1 MLRPGRNESVFMNHL
16 SVSVQTQNFLLLV
29 CPGGLF
35 LLQGSVAEKKN
46 GAEPDKDKEN
56 RSRSCLGN
64 SGVHPIKT
72 SHFLLN
78 AFFFSLYLNGNVHST
93 VQVVSRRQYAA
104 INARCQKLQHIHH
117 ALSRYICIYV
127 FFYWYFNAS

>member
-35 LLQGSVAEKKN
+35 LLQGSDAEKKN

-78 AFFFSLYLNGNVHST
+78 AFFFFIIS
-93 VQVVSRRQYAA
+93 
-104 INARCQKLQHIHH
+104 
-117 ALSRYICIYV
+117 
-127 FFYWYFNAS
+127 